1 MRKREEERVGREG
14 KSKHKGKTKMGEQRK
29 GRADRMES

>member
-1 MRKREEERVGREG
+1 MREREEERVGREE
-14 KSKHKGKTKMGEQRK
+14 KSEHKGKTDMGEQRK